1 MLVCAFALYYV
12 LIILHNI
19 AVKTSLEYLPEYKAG
34 KLALVI
40 DIIPKEFRD
49 DVPMIILFGS

>member
-19 AVKTSLEYLPEYKAG
+19 AVKTSLEYLPGYKAG
-34 KLALVI
+34 ELALMI
-40 DIIPKEFRD
+40 GIIPKEFHD
-49 DVPMIILFGS
+49 DVQMIILFGP